1 MMTFFFWD
9 LTKRSEYLLEK
20 PISELGLLC
29 LVVDLL

>member
-1 MMTFFFWD
+1 MMTCFFWD

-20 PISELGLLC
+20 HISELGLFC